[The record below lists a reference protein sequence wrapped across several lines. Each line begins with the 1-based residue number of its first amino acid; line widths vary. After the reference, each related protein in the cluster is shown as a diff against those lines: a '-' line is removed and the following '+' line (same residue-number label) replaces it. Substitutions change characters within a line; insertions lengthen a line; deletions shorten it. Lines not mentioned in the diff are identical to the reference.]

1 MEHTDNSQAQH
12 TEHKKPRKTLYR
24 KIAIIALVVVTVASA
39 TFVYIQMNS
48 SNDAETIGNTK
59 EFEPGDNYLL
69 PSTKSIE
76 NLGGWRRVS
85 PPKNAL
91 VFAYSDKIGS
101 VGINVSQQELPES
114 FKDNTAKKI
123 EELAKGYNA
132 TNVIEAGDTIAYIG
146 TNAKGPQSVIFTK
159 NNLLIMIVSEKQ
171 IDDKEW
177 SQYIKSLYSP
187 SGLPRF

>member
-1 MEHTDNSQAQH
+1 MEHTDNSQERHA
-12 TEHKKPRKTLYR
+12 EHKKTRKASYR
-24 KIAIIALVVVTVASA
+24 KVAIVVLIVAVALAAFTYV
-39 TFVYIQMNS
+39 QMNS
-48 SNDAETIGNTK
+48 SGDVDIIGHSQTL
-59 EFEPGDNYLL
+59 EPDGNYVL
-69 PSTKSIE
+69 PSTKTIE
-76 NLGGWRRVS
+76 DLGGWRRVS
-85 PPKNAL
+85 PPKSAP

-101 VGINVSQQELPES
+101 VGINVSQQELPEA

-171 IDDKEW
+171 IDDKAW

-187 SGLPRF
+187 SELPTF